1 MSFDE
6 HLRSDD
12 GMEELTELSMLRSH
26 ILLHR
31 HLLPQQEVAETAVLR
46 ISLYILG
53 LFGSQC

>member
-1 MSFDE
+1 
-6 HLRSDD
+6 
-12 GMEELTELSMLRSH
+12 MEELTELSMLRSH

-31 HLLPQQEVAETAVLR
+31 HHLLPQQEVAETAVLR